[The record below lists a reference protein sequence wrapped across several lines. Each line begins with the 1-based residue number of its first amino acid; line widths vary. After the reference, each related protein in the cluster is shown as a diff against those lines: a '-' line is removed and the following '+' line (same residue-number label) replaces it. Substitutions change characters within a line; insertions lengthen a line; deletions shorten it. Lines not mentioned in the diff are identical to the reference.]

1 MQIFNATNRGLQA
14 LSVQFRFAFSK
25 PYSSQ
30 IRFLNRPVAA
40 PAEVAHF
47 CRYKFFYFSTNLRF
61 EGWILETML
70 LSTIPT
76 LQNANWS
83 KNKKK
88 IVATEVGYFGGRR
101 NWTV

>member
-1 MQIFNATNRGLQA
+1 MAYTIRGLQA
-14 LSVQFRFAFSK
+14 LSVQFQFAFSK

-30 IRFLNRPVAA
+30 TRFLNRPVAA

-47 CRYKFFYFSTNLRF
+47 CRYIFFYFSTNLRF
-61 EGWILETML
+61 EF
-70 LSTIPT
+70 
-76 LQNANWS
+76 AFWS
-83 KNKKK
+83 QFVDKSIVSNIHPSKRKLVEKEKK